1 MWLLTVFICLVVEI
15 LFIRESLEKKMSFV
29 IHKQIMNFI
38 FFHTI
43 HQFMTKIYVVDEI
56 VFCNSC
62 TTQVL

>member
-15 LFIRESLEKKMSFV
+15 LFICESLEKKMSFV
-29 IHKQIMNFI
+29 THKQIMNFI

-43 HQFMTKIYVVDEI
+43 QQFMTKIYVADEI